1 MSPAAPEEEER
12 PIIVRIPRKKR
23 YSKYRTLPP
32 SPAFSAPTDFKKQH
46 GVTLGRA
53 PRPCLLPGP
62 QPYTYPRNIN
72 QLPSEPGPG
81 EYNPRAIVGDR
92 EHEDVG
98 PDGFVP
104 LPGKQALELRLRTLR
119 KRITE
124 FGGIE
129 DQNGGA
135 RHPGQKAVL
144 RIEAANSL
152 RRYRREYAE
161 TRLLMR
167 HLAAIEAD
175 ERHEGE
181 LPSPETATLKST
193 ASTLYTTT
201 TMAASRA
208 ISRQGSFPLTVTAQR
223 FDWMS

>member
-1 MSPAAPEEEER
+1 MADEEAR

-23 YSKYRTLPP
+23 YSKYRTLPA

-62 QPYTYPRNIN
+62 QPYAYPRNMN

-81 EYNPRAIVGDR
+81 EYDPRAIIGDR
-92 EHEDVG
+92 EQSDDG

-104 LPGKQALELRLRTLR
+104 LPGKQALDIRVRALR
-119 KRITE
+119 KRIAE
-124 FGGIE
+124 CAGVE
-129 DQNGGA
+129 DPNGGT
-135 RHPGQKAVL
+135 RHPGAKAVL
-144 RIEAANSL
+144 KIEAAASL

-167 HLAAIEAD
+167 HLTAIEAD
-175 ERHEGE
+175 KRRDLDG
-181 LPSPETATLKST
+181 LNDGLDGDARTLKST
-193 ASTLYTTT
+193 GSTIYTTT

-208 ISRQGSFPLTVTAQR
+208 VTRQGSFPLTVTSSR
-223 FDWMS
+223 FDGMS